1 LGDYHPP
8 GSTLRKSKNKR
19 VTKET
24 HVEVEVSIDGAG
36 RAEVKTGLS
45 FIDHLIVALAKH
57 SMMDINLKAVSNDG
71 ILHHLVEDIATT
83 LSQSID
89 KALLQRSQVTRFGYA
104 TVPMDEALA
113 HVALDLVKRQFHNI
127 RLKLTTGAVE
137 GIPSEE
143 VEHFMRSL
151 VQNLNACTHIMVEYG
166 DNDHHKIES
175 TIKAFALAFRM
186 AASIDN
192 RQDEGVVP
200 STKGAM

>member
-1 LGDYHPP
+1 LGYYNPP
-8 GSTLRKSKNKR
+8 GSTLRTSKNKR

-24 HVEVEVSIDGAG
+24 QVEVEVNIDGNG
-36 RAEVKTGLS
+36 RAEIKTGLS

-57 SMMDINLKAVSNDG
+57 SLMDINLTAISNDG

-89 KALLQRSQVTRFGYA
+89 RALLQRSQVTRFGYA

-113 HVALDLVKRQFHNI
+113 HVSLDLVKRQFYSI
-127 RLKLTTGAVE
+127 RLKLTTSAVE

-175 TIKAFALAFRM
+175 TVKAFALAFRM

-192 RQDEGVVP
+192 RQGEGVAP